1 MKEKKEEPE
10 KPQIRIGISQCLL
23 GEEVRHD
30 GGHKQD
36 PYLTM
41 TLGKFF
47 KWIPVCPEVEAGLG
61 IPRESMNLTETENGI
76 RLLGV
81 RSRKDITDLM
91 NRFCATRVEQLKSAN
106 LHGYIFKKDS
116 PSCGIERVRIYS
128 GKRAGVPPQRKG
140 RGLFA
145 EAFMKELPLLPVEE
159 EGRLHDLH
167 LRENFIE
174 RIFAYYR
181 WSKLIEKTP
190 RPKDLVEF
198 HSKHKMTLLSHSTQ
212 AYREMGQLVAQS
224 GKATG
229 NELLDQYGA
238 LFMQALKKIATSK
251 KHANVL
257 YHLLGYLKKSI
268 DDTDKT
274 ELVSCIEEYRT
285 DRIPLI
291 VPLTLLKHHF
301 KRNPVR
307 WVMDQVYL
315 NPYPS
320 ELMLRNHV

>member
-1 MKEKKEEPE
+1 MQETKEELE

-30 GGHKQD
+30 GGHKHD

-47 KWIPVCPEVEAGLG
+47 DWIPVCPEVEAGLG
-61 IPRESMNLTETENGI
+61 VPRESMNLTETENGI
-76 RLLGV
+76 RMRGV
-81 RSRKDITDLM
+81 RSGTDLTDLM
-91 NRFCATRVEQLKSAN
+91 SRFCATRVEQLKASN

-128 GKRAGVPPQRKG
+128 GKGVLPQRKG

-145 EAFMKELPLLPVEE
+145 DAFMKEFPLLPVEE

-181 WSKLIEKTP
+181 WSKLIEKNP
-190 RPKDLVEF
+190 RARDLVEF
-198 HSKHKMTLLSHSTQ
+198 HSKHKMTLLSHGTQ
-212 AYREMGQLVAQS
+212 AYREMGRLVAQS
-224 GKATG
+224 GKATDK
-229 NELLDQYGA
+229 LLDQYGR
-238 LFMQALKKIATSK
+238 LFMQALKKNASSK

-268 DDTDKT
+268 DDMDKA
-274 ELVSCIEEYRT
+274 EVVSCIEEYRT

-301 KRNPVR
+301 KRHPAQ
-307 WVMDQVYL
+307 WVLDQVYL